1 MNTTTASTIRAIIRL
16 AIQERRRRD
25 SFPPD
30 SSTSN
35 RADAAYRALLLAAWT
50 VAFQSKDALTNHDAA
65 PPHQWMEWPQKTIED
80 VRVFSRILP

>member
-1 MNTTTASTIRAIIRL
+1 MNPTTAKAIRAIIRL
-16 AIQERRRRD
+16 ALAERRRRD
-25 SFPPD
+25 RFPPD

-50 VAFQSKDALTNHDAA
+50 VAFQAKAVPSKHDEA

>member
-1 MNTTTASTIRAIIRL
+1 MNATTVSTIRAIIRIAL
-16 AIQERRRRD
+16 NERRRRD

-50 VAFQSKDALTNHDAA
+50 VAFQSR
-65 PPHQWMEWPQKTIED
+65 P
-80 VRVFSRILP
+80 